1 MRTQTP
7 PRPAARTD
15 NPYLPFLARISR
27 IQRMVP
33 DNHLFQ
39 LRFVDEALN
48 DRWTHRP
55 GQFVELSVI
64 GTGEAPISICSSP
77 SRRGFIELCVRRV
90 GRVTD
95 ALYRL
100 AMGEL
105 VGIRGPYGN
114 GFPVEEMEGHDLL
127 IVAGGLGMAPLRS
140 LLWYALDH
148 RERFGRL
155 TLMCGARTPG
165 EMLFRDE
172 LISLTGVD
180 GLTTLLA
187 VDRDADGTWQ
197 HHVGLLPELFE
208 QADLDA
214 RTTYA
219 AVVGPPVVYRFVL
232 NELLARK
239 FSKDRILMSLERRM
253 KCGVG
258 KCGHCSIGYKYT
270 CIHGPV
276 FTYWD
281 AINLPE
287 VV

>member
-1 MRTQTP
+1 
-7 PRPAARTD
+7 
-15 NPYLPFLARISR
+15 
-27 IQRMVP
+27 MVP

-48 DRWTHRP
+48 DDWTHRP
-55 GQFVELSVI
+55 GQFVELSII

-100 AMGEL
+100 SMNEL

-114 GFPVEEMEGHDLL
+114 GFPVDQMEGHDLL
-127 IVAGGLGMAPLRS
+127 IIAGGLGMAPLRS
-140 LLWYALDH
+140 LLWYALDY
-148 RERFGRL
+148 RERFGKV
-155 TLMCGARTPG
+155 TLMCGARSPA

-172 LISLTGVD
+172 LSSLTEVD
-180 GLTTLLA
+180 ALTTLLA
-187 VDRDADGTWQ
+187 VDRDPEGTWK
-197 HHVGLLPELFE
+197 HHVGLLPELFTKT
-208 QADLDA
+208 DIDA
-214 RTTYA
+214 SRTYA

-232 NELLARK
+232 RELLARN